1 MRSAM
6 PRNSWAAGE
15 MWLAMV
21 RAPLDHEDGRDRMWL
36 SGDQRAFQ
44 VRKGG
49 SWLDGC
55 WGARAR
61 PSMPWPGSAPGRR
74 QKQPAFSGCFGLAV
88 RGRGASV
95 GHGYKNVKGQ
105 GTVTTPCRPPV
116 LHAVRTGGGSVAI
129 SGMALLTA
137 MTPSSWEDRQ
147 LGVVNVFLRI
157 YQHRNG
163 NHGPRVLLR

>member
-1 MRSAM
+1 MAGQVLGPPGPTLQPMAWVGTR
-6 PRNSWAAGE
+6 AA
-15 MWLAMV
+15 
-21 RAPLDHEDGRDRMWL
+21 P
-36 SGDQRAFQ
+36 
-44 VRKGG
+44 
-49 SWLDGC
+49 
-55 WGARAR
+55 
-61 PSMPWPGSAPGRR
+61 
-74 QKQPAFSGCFGLAV
+74 KQPAVSGCFGQAV
-88 RGRGASV
+88 RGRGPSV